1 MKNFR
6 GVQLIDKAMA
16 TKAILEERRLA
27 MLEDFQVHHSPCHI
41 PYMCIM
47 FATEDEWCTRIH
59 DNTGACI
66 RENVH
71 MPNVDC
77 AEKVGRYCRL
87 AGCVGLG
94 ASGLGSSSG
103 GEFPKPAEWIIQP

>member
-1 MKNFR
+1 VQRKSGWPRAWERGKATMKNFR

-59 DNTGACI
+59 DSTGACI

-77 AEKVGRYCRL
+77 AEKVGRYWLPFGGVC
-87 AGCVGLG
+87 GT
-94 ASGLGSSSG
+94 GS
-103 GEFPKPAEWIIQP
+103 